1 MRKIQLI
8 VLLLIS
14 AIFIQSCKKDV
25 VTSAS
30 TTSDKELSA
39 NINGTAWAPDT
50 INAAIT
56 YNDASKV
63 KSFTVVGTADEK
75 RVSIAVNLAAGT
87 NTNDFA
93 IGTYKVDGTDR
104 VKLTYSILKLVDDAY
119 VYQQVGDVEPGSGSV
134 TITSIDTDKKLLTG
148 YYSFTAKK
156 VNYDLEGNIESIEI
170 SQILLGTFTNLPY
183 NFVTN

>member
-50 INAAIT
+50 IAAAIT
-56 YNDASKV
+56 YNSALKT
-63 KSFTVVGTADEK
+63 KSFTVQGTADEK
-75 RVSIAVNLAAGT
+75 RININVTLANGT
-87 NTNDFA
+87 NTNDFTL
-93 IGTYKVDGTDR
+93 GNYKVDSTSR
-104 VKLTYSILKLVDDAY
+104 VQLAYSTLELIGDAY
-119 VYQQVGDVEPGSGSV
+119 GYKQVGEVEAGSGSV
-134 TITSIDTDKKLLTG
+134 TITSIDPTKNVITG
-148 YYSFTAKK
+148 YYAFTAKK
-156 VNYDLEGNIESIEI
+156 VNYDVNGNIQSVEI
-170 SQILLGTFTNLPY
+170 SQILLGSFINLPY
-183 NFVTN
+183 TFSGN